1 MTGRPDSRDS
11 VMVGASAA
19 IVDCVSRVMIQVFYF
34 INAGMSFLR

>member
-11 VMVGASAA
+11 VMVGASSA
-19 IVDCVSRVMIQVFYF
+19 IVDYVSRVMIQVFYI